1 MQTSHRE
8 QSPIIEQRVSSNQRT
23 SQPSCEQQE
32 EVVDVR
38 PVSTEKKEVAVPR
51 YTEGLELDQ
60 PPFYKL
66 KSMSL
71 LKLLPGKG
79 WAKVAAVNLYMAKC
93 VQLPD
98 QSVLILGGSSD

>member
-8 QSPIIEQRVSSNQRT
+8 QSPIIEQRVSSNPHT
-23 SQPSCEQQE
+23 SQPSCEQQD
-32 EVVDVR
+32 EVVEVR
-38 PVSTEKKEVAVPR
+38 PVSVEKAEIAAPK

-60 PPFYKL
+60 PPFFKL

-79 WAKVAAVNLYMAKC
+79 WAKVAGVNLYMAKC
-93 VQLPD
+93 V
-98 QSVLILGGSSD
+98 